1 MSKQLFTIGNPFT
14 VLPET
19 LCSDYDLPV
28 FPTCQDSVYYSQ
40 LHSQISGLVI
50 LPYGAAVPGDWTS
63 IDDWSAT
70 IDNTDTTGEKARYL
84 VGKGSF
90 LPNQQVQAVL
100 SGGRL
105 TENRERSYR
114 LTFSVLNMDDGHAEF
129 GRKLQNNL
137 RNFTMWLETLGSRM
151 IGGATGIKPFLVNAD
166 FPFNGENGDKE
177 SMVVTMDFFLPNSRP
192 QQ

>member
-1 MSKQLFTIGNPFT
+1 MSQLFTIGNPFT
-14 VLPET
+14 ALPAT
-19 LCSDYDLPV
+19 LCSDYGLPA
-28 FPTCQDSVYYSQ
+28 FPTCQDSVSYAQ
-40 LHSQISGLVI
+40 LHSQIAGLVI

-63 IDDWSAT
+63 IDDWTAT
-70 IDNTDTTGEKARYL
+70 IDNADAAGEKARYL
-84 VGKGSF
+84 VGKGSC

-114 LTFSVLNMDDGHAEF
+114 LTFNVLNMDEGHAEF

-137 RNFTMWLETLGSRM
+137 RNFSLWLETLGGRM
-151 IGGATGIKPFLVNAD
+151 VGGATGIKPYFVNAD
-166 FPFNGENGDKE
+166 FPFNGDNGDRE
-177 SMVVTMDFFLPNSRP
+177 SMVVTMDFFLPNFRP

>member
-19 LCSDYDLPV
+19 LCNDYDLPV

-50 LPYGAAVPGDWTS
+50 LPYGASVPGDWTS
-63 IDDWSAT
+63 IDDWAAT